1 MNTNSN
7 LYKTSNKFLYLLIF
21 ILLIQAF
28 DQSFGWGMNFMFP
41 NIYFYTFGTQDEGW
55 NPYIWSENGIVET
68 IQILLLLMS
77 IGILL
82 NIYFRFQFG
91 IKNKIIKYFIF
102 FEIIG
107 LLYFFLEEISWGQH
121 IFGFKSFEIF
131 LTNESVFYNKQGETN
146 LHNISNLFNELPRSL
161 VVIWCIF
168 PIFFY
173 KIIKKENIVLRIILP
188 SKKLITIS
196 LIISF
201 FVLPDLIMSKLNLID
216 HSSLHVIKNDSFQS
230 FDKSTLF
237 NLIITSNYFRLS
249 ELQELLFSYYFLW
262 HSLYLKELLLKKFNI
277 K

>member
-7 LYKTSNKFLYLLIF
+7 LNKTSNKFLYLLIF

-28 DQSFGWGMNFMFP
+28 DQSFGWGMNVMFP
-41 NIYFYTFGTQDEGW
+41 NLYFYTFGTQDEGW

-121 IFGFKSFEIF
+121 IFNFKSFDIF
-131 LTNESVFYNKQGETN
+131 LTSESIFYNKQGETN

-161 VVIWCIF
+161 VIIWCVL
-168 PIFFY
+168 PILFY
-173 KIIKKENIVLRIILP
+173 KIKKENIIQHIILP

-201 FVLPDLIMSKLNLID
+201 FVFPDLIMSKLNLID

-230 FDKSTLF
+230 FDISTLF
-237 NLIITSNYFRLS
+237 KLIVTSNYFRLS

-262 HSLYLKELLLKKFNI
+262 HSLYLKELLLKRFNI
-277 K
+277 